1 MHGYL
6 GSCNESSYLY
16 ISLSLISGGQIRL
29 DLKIIKTSAVFC
41 NKIWQL
47 VRYLHLAKRRSRC
60 QSTPLENIK
69 MPTASSSRLENLWI
83 LSQCGHT
90 VNQVNCALEAR
101 SFHLVTRALRE
112 FMYHSLCDIYVEASK
127 TVLNDPS
134 HPEFEETLSTLYVA
148 VTTGL
153 KLMHPLMP
161 FITEELYQRI
171 QVEFKGGHIA
181 PSIMQETFPEYHN
194 EVVSLLTH
202 FSATLILMFLISF

>member
-1 MHGYL
+1 MGIWVVVTKVV
-6 GSCNESSYLY
+6 

-29 DLKIIKTSAVFC
+29 DLKIIKTSANFC

-47 VRYLHLAKRRSRC
+47 ARYLHLASKRRPK
-60 QSTPLENIK
+60 STPLENIK
-69 MPTASSSRLENLWI
+69 LKASRSRLENLWI

-134 HPEFEETLSTLYVA
+134 HPDFEETLSTLYVA

-171 QVEFKGGHIA
+171 KVEFLGGHIKA
-181 PSIMQETFPEYHN
+181 AHSIMQETFPEYHN
-194 EVVSLLTH
+194 EV
-202 FSATLILMFLISF
+202 ALITRSKQF

>member
-1 MHGYL
+1 MGIWVVVTKVV
-6 GSCNESSYLY
+6 